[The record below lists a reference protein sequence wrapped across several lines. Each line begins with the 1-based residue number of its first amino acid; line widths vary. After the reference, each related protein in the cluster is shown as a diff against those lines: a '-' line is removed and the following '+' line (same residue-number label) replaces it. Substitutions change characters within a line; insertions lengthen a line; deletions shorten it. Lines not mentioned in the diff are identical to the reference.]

1 MKLSIIIPVYN
12 EKNTVCKAID
22 EYLREDLNN
31 IEKELIVVDDGS
43 NDGTEKF

>member
-1 MKLSIIIPVYN
+1 MPVYN

-22 EYLREDLNN
+22 EVLSVDLNN

-43 NDGTEKF
+43 NDGTENF